1 MKRKKCKFYAF
12 CLILLLSIAML
23 QGCGDKSSE
32 TNQNQTKQEE
42 TKQKE
47 TTTAEDLL
55 ADMKEFSN
63 ADKSA
68 FIHLNNKWTADDL
81 GAGAESFLSAGN
93 STGNESVYIFQFPKG
108 GMFNITSIDSLKT
121 FVETSFSMSE
131 IKEETA
137 FEVPGMSDVELVSAK
152 VTSQGHTGDVYLIYG
167 ETDYAYYSIGYIS
180 TKINDKMKRSF
191 EASCSTFREEVPE
204 VEDRTTVELTD
215 TVRWFNAA
223 YAILTS
229 ANGWDY
235 NRIGG
240 LPANDSTMAIVQAML
255 QQSWDVTD
263 RATADETL
271 EWILKEGHSADC
283 IDNMKYLEQ
292 NGIKEVA
299 EDKRA
304 AFVLENFDV
313 TEEVAQIMANCY
325 AKYEQYGENV
335 IVAWDYSRAL
345 SLAAFYYLA
354 GYYTEQEAMDK
365 SLEIATK
372 LQSIYESWD
381 EMMEGYFLGYEYWAE
396 ESSEE
401 RRAIYEDIKKKEG
414 NPYQVDYKITLE
426 KTW

>member
-93 STGNESVYIFQFPKG
+93 STGNESVYIFQFQKG

-152 VTSQGHTGDVYLIYG
+152 VTSQGHTGD
-167 ETDYAYYSIGYIS
+167 
-180 TKINDKMKRSF
+180 
-191 EASCSTFREEVPE
+191 
-204 VEDRTTVELTD
+204 
-215 TVRWFNAA
+215 
-223 YAILTS
+223 
-229 ANGWDY
+229 
-235 NRIGG
+235 
-240 LPANDSTMAIVQAML
+240 
-255 QQSWDVTD
+255 
-263 RATADETL
+263 
-271 EWILKEGHSADC
+271 
-283 IDNMKYLEQ
+283 
-292 NGIKEVA
+292 
-299 EDKRA
+299 
-304 AFVLENFDV
+304 
-313 TEEVAQIMANCY
+313 
-325 AKYEQYGENV
+325 
-335 IVAWDYSRAL
+335 
-345 SLAAFYYLA
+345 
-354 GYYTEQEAMDK
+354 
-365 SLEIATK
+365 
-372 LQSIYESWD
+372 
-381 EMMEGYFLGYEYWAE
+381 
-396 ESSEE
+396 
-401 RRAIYEDIKKKEG
+401 
-414 NPYQVDYKITLE
+414 
-426 KTW
+426 